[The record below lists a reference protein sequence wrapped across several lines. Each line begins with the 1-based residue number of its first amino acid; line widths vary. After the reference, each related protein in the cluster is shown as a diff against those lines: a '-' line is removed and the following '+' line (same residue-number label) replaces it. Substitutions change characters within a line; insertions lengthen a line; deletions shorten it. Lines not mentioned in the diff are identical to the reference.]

1 MNAEAIRD
9 LLKRQPFR
17 PFVIHLSNGETY
29 EVRHPEFAILLK
41 STIVIGYPD
50 SDRIGI
56 ASLLHIN
63 NVDFPEHAVASA

>member
-41 STIVIGYPD
+41 STIVIGFPD
-50 SDRIGI
+50 SDRIGV

-63 NVDFPEHAVASA
+63 NIEFPDHASALA

>member
-1 MNAEAIRD
+1 MNTDAIRD

-17 PFVIHLSNGETY
+17 PFVVHLSNGETY
-29 EVRHPEFAILLK
+29 EVRHPEFVILLK

-56 ASLLHIN
+56 VSLLHIN
-63 NVDFPEHAVASA
+63 SMEYPDHAVTSA

>member
-29 EVRHPEFAILLK
+29 EVRHPEFAMP
-41 STIVIGYPD
+41 TRWRPWPCPM
-50 SDRIGI
+50 
-56 ASLLHIN
+56 A
-63 NVDFPEHAVASA
+63 A